1 MIDPRYEDPNYDPQN
16 PPSGPNIPDEPGPW
30 PGDPHGTGDII
41 YEAPGPPVTNTPT
54 TPPPPPPPPTT
65 HPPPTTTEPRPP
77 GLPPPTPSGSGSVAP
92 LPAAG
97 SAVPAPGPAAPDA
110 YAGPS
115 WNDILALFNKK
126 PEITP
131 IQQSYQD
138 ALLKFM
144 GKAQTTPTLDDPNLA
159 PQVEQYRV
167 QAQRNQEHQRAAA
180 VQRASMNGQN
190 NSGYLNNAILR
201 GIEEQGFNT
210 AGFNA
215 QLLAGQ
221 YDKQRQDLQAA
232 LQLAA
237 ATGNQEAQ
245 RELQARLAQVNA
257 AMQQQDLSLRSD
269 LGHQGLALQSDL
281 GHGDLDLRRS
291 IAQMQNNQFYDQLGV
306 NTALGL
312 EGLNQSALQRVLN
325 GLTP

>member
-30 PGDPHGTGDII
+30 PGDPNGTGDVI
-41 YEAPGPPVTNTPT
+41 YEAPQPAPGQPPPPPPTPT
-54 TPPPPPPPPTT
+54 TPPPPR
-65 HPPPTTTEPRPP
+65 TTTDGPRPT
-77 GLPPPTPSGSGSVAP
+77 GTPPPTPSGSGSVAP

-97 SAVPAPGPAAPDA
+97 GSAPNP
-110 YAGPS
+110 YSGPS

-126 PEITP
+126 PEVTP

-232 LQLAA
+232 LQLAS

-257 AMQQQDLSLRSD
+257 AIQQ
-269 LGHQGLALQSDL
+269 QGLALQSDL

-325 GLTP
+325 GLG